1 MYNNDSSYYKNDNS
15 YKVCCLFAVW
25 YTCIVLSVLSRW
37 VLTHGIVLFFIRGRD
52 CPTATNHVTPGCS
65 GPRWW
70 GTAPMWCLRRI
81 SRETGTELYI
91 TGNMT
96 LTWNKCLKV
105 VKWFTVT
112 GARLGQAPVPKKNF
126 TPTTHD
132 PRDWARQIK
141 SWSLI
146 LCQNLIVIV
155 RTLMGLRIKAD
166 HRENIHKESK

>member
-1 MYNNDSSYYKNDNS
+1 MITHIKLIICLLFDMHVLLYMCALVLGSYF
-15 YKVCCLFAVW
+15 VV
-25 YTCIVLSVLSRW
+25 
-37 VLTHGIVLFFIRGRD
+37 FFLRGRD
-52 CPTATNHVTPGCS
+52 CPTATNRVTPDCS

-70 GTAPMWCLRRI
+70 GTDPMWCHRRI
-81 SRETGTELYI
+81 SRETGMELYI

-96 LTWNKCLKV
+96 LTWNKCSKV

-112 GARLGQAPVPKKNF
+112 GVRLGQAPVPRKNF

-146 LCQNLIVIV
+146 LCLNLIVIV
-155 RTLMGLRIKAD
+155 RTVMGLQIKAKY
-166 HRENIHKESK
+166 RENIPTESKYRFYL